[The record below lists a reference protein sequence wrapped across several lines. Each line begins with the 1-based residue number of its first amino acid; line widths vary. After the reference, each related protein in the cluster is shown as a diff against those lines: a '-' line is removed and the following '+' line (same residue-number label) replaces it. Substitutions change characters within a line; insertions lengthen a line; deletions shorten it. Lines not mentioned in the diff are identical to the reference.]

1 MLKLITEAKPSHLVI
16 AGDFNYPDINWD
28 TVESVKHSEH
38 TSQRFIDAVR
48 DSFLHQH
55 VTQPTRYRHEQNP
68 STLDLVLTSEENMI
82 NHINNLPGL
91 GLSDHVSIFFEL
103 NVYIAKPEQSEPKF
117 CYHKGDYT
125 SKNNYLMGIHWV
137 TALQGKTVED
147 IWKYLST
154 ELKSAMDA
162 HTPKSC
168 PSKDRKRKIWM
179 NRAAMAKQK
188 KVHGLE
194 MLHRNWRLS

>member
-28 TVESVKHSEH
+28 TVESVKHSNH

-55 VTQPTRYRHEQNP
+55 VTQPTRYRHEQHP
-68 STLDLVLTSEENMI
+68 STLDLVLTSEEDMI
-82 NHINNLPGL
+82 NHINYIPGL
-91 GLSDHVSIFFEL
+91 GLSDHVCIFFEL
-103 NVYIAKPEQSEPKF
+103 TVYIAKPEQSEPKF
-117 CYHKGDYT
+117 CYHKGDYA
-125 SKNNYLMGIHWV
+125 SINNYLMGINWV

-154 ELKSAMDA
+154 ELKSAMD
-162 HTPKSC
+162 HIYQSPVPQRTKHV
-168 PSKDRKRKIWM
+168 KY
-179 NRAAMAKQK
+179 
-188 KVHGLE
+188 G
-194 MLHRNWRLS
+194 

>member
-1 MLKLITEAKPSHLVI
+1 MGRIYRSPSSTIENYYYNLWNMLKLITEAKPSHLVI

-28 TVESVKHSEH
+28 TVKHCEH
-38 TSQRFIDAVR
+38 TSQRFIDAVM

-82 NHINNLPGL
+82 NHINYLPGL
-91 GLSDHVSIFFEL
+91 GLSDHVCIFFEL

-125 SKNNYLMGIHWV
+125 SINNYLMGINWV

-154 ELKSAMDA
+154 ELKSALDA
-162 HTPKSC
+162 HIPKSC
-168 PSKDRKRKIWM
+168 PSNDKK
-179 NRAAMAKQK
+179 NAKY
-188 KVHGLE
+188 G
-194 MLHRNWRLS
+194 